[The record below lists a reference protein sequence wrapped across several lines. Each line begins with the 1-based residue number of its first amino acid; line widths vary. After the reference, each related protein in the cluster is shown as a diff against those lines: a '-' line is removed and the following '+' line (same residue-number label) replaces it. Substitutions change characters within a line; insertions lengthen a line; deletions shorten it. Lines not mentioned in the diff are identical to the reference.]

1 MKKTNAILISFSL
14 LAATILNSCGDST
27 REEAKRSVEMDEPQT
42 EKPVQSETSTEKME
56 DYLIENKVLHAF
68 SDPAKKDE
76 FRIVVTG
83 KSLLKGK
90 VLFTITSAEGKNLL
104 KEEFDAD
111 YLLASYDFMGD
122 INSKKETDAFITKR
136 IKEFFSKD
144 KFSVP
149 AIKDDVAFED
159 QSYYI
164 DQETWEEIKS
174 EKKAIGF
181 YYLLGK
187 EDGRHIAFS
196 KKKGKVVMYYNCC

>member
-1 MKKTNAILISFSL
+1 MKKINFLLIAFL
-14 LAATILNSCGDST
+14 IGVFVIATSCGEST
-27 REEAKRSVEMDEPQT
+27 REKAIKSTETDAPETDEAVKE
-42 EKPVQSETSTEKME
+42 EKNSTEKSE
-56 DYLIENKVLHAF
+56 YLIENKVLHVF

-90 VLFTITSAEGKNLL
+90 VLFTITNPEGKSLL
-104 KEEFDAD
+104 KEEFETNF
-111 YLLASYDFMGD
+111 LLGYDFTGN

-136 IKEFFSKD
+136 INEFFSED
-144 KFSVP
+144 RFSVP
-149 AIKDDVAFED
+149 AIKNDEVFED

-164 DQETWEEIKS
+164 DKETWEEV
-174 EKKAIGF
+174 KANKQSVGF
-181 YYLLGK
+181 YYLLGA

>member
-1 MKKTNAILISFSL
+1 MKKSTLVIGLSITFL
-14 LAATILNSCGDST
+14 FSCGDST
-27 REEAKRSVEMDEPQT
+27 REEAKKSVKMDEPQT
-42 EKPVQSETSTEKME
+42 EKPVKPETSTEKS
-56 DYLIENKVLHAF
+56 DYLIENKLLHAF
-68 SDPAKKDE
+68 SNPAKKDE

-83 KSLLKGK
+83 KNLSKGK

-104 KEEFDAD
+104 TEEFDTD
-111 YLLASYDFMGD
+111 DLLASYDFMGD
-122 INSKKETDAFITKR
+122 INSQKETDAFITKR
-136 IKEFFSKD
+136 IKEFFSKE

-149 AIKDDVAFED
+149 AIEADAAFED

-164 DQETWEEIKS
+164 DKETWEEIKS
-174 EKKAIGF
+174 DKKAVGF